1 MKSTKSNKPAGK
13 SRRVKPMTIASL
25 IDTPSELTDAAS
37 SKTAVVLMTR
47 IRLARNLAGNPFPG
61 WAKPAQRGEILELC
75 REALS
80 ATQPMKR
87 SLSIAVNELTD
98 LEKQILVERHLISRE
113 LSGAKAGS
121 GVVISRDQACSV
133 MINEEDHLRIQVLR
147 SGFQLKKAWN
157 TINDLDTAI
166 EDRIDYAFSPS
177 LGYLTACP
185 TNLGTGM
192 RASAMMHL
200 PALVIGNQMEKVVR
214 AVNQLG
220 MVVRGLFG
228 EGSDASGSIFQISNQ
243 TTLGESEDE
252 IIKRLGSVLTSI
264 IDHELNARQKLIEA
278 DAGKLFDKI
287 GRAYG
292 ILRNS
297 HLLSSGEAMNLLSL
311 LRLGI
316 DLRVF
321 PEANRCV
328 IDRLFIEAQPG
339 HLQHAQK
346 GEFDPAQRDLLRAGR
361 LRTEFANFPQP
372 NFTFT
377 SDGSN

>member
-1 MKSTKSNKPAGK
+1 
-13 SRRVKPMTIASL
+13 MTIASL
-25 IDTPSELTDAAS
+25 IDSSSELTDSAS

-47 IRLARNLAGNPFPG
+47 IRLARNLAGTPFPG
-61 WAKPAQRGEILELC
+61 WAKAGKRGEILGTC
-75 REALS
+75 REAVVTTS
-80 ATQPMKR
+80 PMKR
-87 SLSIAVNELTD
+87 GLSVAVDELSE

-113 LSGAKAGS
+113 LSGAKGGS
-121 GVVISRDQACSV
+121 GVVISKDQCFSV

-147 SGFQLKKAWN
+147 AGFQLKKAWN
-157 TINDLDTAI
+157 SINELDSAI
-166 EDRIDYAFSPS
+166 EDQLDYAFSPK

-200 PALVIGNQMEKVVR
+200 PALVIANQMEKVVR

-264 IDHELNARQKLIEA
+264 IEHELNARQRLLEA
-278 DAGKLFDKI
+278 DPGKLFDKI

-292 ILRNS
+292 ILQNS
-297 HLLSSGEAMNLLSL
+297 HVLSSSEAMNLLSL
-311 LRLGI
+311 LRLGT
-316 DLRVF
+316 DLKVF
-321 PEANRCV
+321 PEENRAK

-346 GEFDPAQRDLLRAGR
+346 GEFEPGQRDLLRAGR
-361 LRTEFANFPQP
+361 LRAEFATFPQP

-377 SDGSN
+377 ADGSN